1 MVAVSMVKPQA
12 NLDVA
17 GSAELEKNLAGLD
30 GDVVID
36 LADVAF
42 VASSGLRVMLK
53 AAQRLKS
60 SGGSLSISNANDTV
74 REVFRISGFATVVDI
89 QD

>member
-1 MVAVSMVKPQA
+1 VTVVKPQA

-17 GSAELEKNLAGLD
+17 GSAMLEKELAGLD
-30 GDVVID
+30 GDVTID
-36 LADVAF
+36 LAGVAF

-53 AAQRLKS
+53 AAQRLKGG
-60 SGGSLSISNANDTV
+60 GGSLSVSNANDTV

-89 QD
+89 RD